1 MTEDLI
7 LLILVELLNIIVRAR
22 NGNSG
27 ISEIDVS
34 IGSVECD

>member
-1 MTEDLI
+1 
-7 LLILVELLNIIVRAR
+7 LNIIVRAR